1 MCGVSPHRR
10 SCASGWQECF
20 NRLKLARFMMAHF
33 NWLKLARFHVLAR
46 FMQARFM
53 QARFLHVRGLPA

>member
-20 NRLKLARFMMAHF
+20 NRLKLARFMMARF
-33 NWLKLARFHVLAR
+33 NWLKLARFMMARFHVL
-46 FMQARFM
+46 ARFM